1 MQIAVI
7 QNIQGMNRTP
17 QTKAGFRSK
26 SKSQNVG
33 FNVFFLSGFWR
44 GCKRVSLSKRFG
56 YWLAQKI
63 RFCGH
68 CKPVVSFCGSWC
80 LCSTHTTHPEKPRFC
95 YTKTYVFIRQ
105 YTKMYVFYFPNPFNK
120 SSRTFS
126 SPFSICFS
134 ISFSSCFSS
143 AFLLASAYCAS

>member
-1 MQIAVI
+1 
-7 QNIQGMNRTP
+7 MNRTP

-44 GCKRVSLSKRFG
+44 GCKRVSFSKRFG

-105 YTKMYVFYFPNPFNK
+105 YTKMYVFIFQILLIILQGLFQVPFQ
-120 SSRTFS
+120 
-126 SPFSICFS
+126 
-134 ISFSSCFSS
+134 S
-143 AFLLASAYCAS
+143 AFLYLFQVVSILLFFWLLPVVLHSSS